1 MSLPASSTFLVT
13 PFSRRCSFWQQV
25 LLTIHNIGTRDMMAM
40 GGVGKK
46 MPFVQA
52 VFAIGAL
59 ALAGI
64 PILNG
69 FWSKELI
76 LEKGLQQG
84 PFWLYVIMV
93 IVAGLT
99 ALYTARCFWL
109 VFRGESGHAHK
120 TDLAMK
126 IALVLL
132 AIPGFMAGCGPF
144 FGVIRA
150 IFAIP
155 RNRTFS
161 AERTVA

>member
-1 MSLPASSTFLVT
+1 M
-13 PFSRRCSFWQQV
+13 
-25 LLTIHNIGTRDMMAM
+25 
-40 GGVGKK
+40 
-46 MPFVQA
+46 
-52 VFAIGAL
+52 

-99 ALYTARCFWL
+99 ALYTVRCVWL
-109 VFRGESGHAHK
+109 VFCGEPRSEYHAHK

-126 IALVLL
+126 IALAPL
-132 AIPGFMAGCGPF
+132 AIAALVSWLVVGPF
-144 FGVIRA
+144 FGVIGR
-150 IFAIP
+150 ISC
-155 RNRTFS
+155 RTTKLNLF
-161 AERTVA
+161 R